1 MAAAF
6 DTPSWASGV
15 DFLTFSPTLVT
26 IALIPYHS
34 VSFWNIHSQVD
45 SRGLV
50 DVVSVLGTSL
60 ASPAA
65 SLPCPVP
72 KGLVSA
78 DGPFDFLASIR
89 VLPVRPE
96 GRREWAWGA
105 DSAPGPHPCPAAPS
119 VKLSSPASM
128 TAPPAAPSAL
138 AVIMVPLSPA
148 LGFCDVPVSFLSSA
162 SSVWE
167 RHVK

>member
-26 IALIPYHS
+26 IALIPYHL

-72 KGLVSA
+72 KSLVSA
-78 DGPFDFLASIR
+78 DRPFDFLASIW

-105 DSAPGPHPCPAAPS
+105 DSAPGPRPCSGCALCEAVLSRVDDSPS
-119 VKLSSPASM
+119 CCP
-128 TAPPAAPSAL
+128 
-138 AVIMVPLSPA
+138 
-148 LGFCDVPVSFLSSA
+148 FSA
-162 SSVWE
+162 SGDNGTTVASLGVL
-167 RHVK
+167 